1 MHDFALPRF
10 SLRCFPVW
18 RRNAQVWLKLSG
30 PSLVG
35 NFGEP
40 LLYLLALG
48 YGLGGFIGEVD
59 GLPYIVF
66 LATGIVCSSAM
77 NTATFE
83 CLYSAYTR
91 MKVQETWSAMLAAPL
106 SLDDIVLGEALWA
119 GTKSLISA
127 GAILLVAALLGLVDG
142 WQAVGVLPLA
152 FLLGSCFG
160 AMALV
165 VTAISPSYDFFLY
178 YFTLVITPMFLL
190 SGVFFPLESVPG
202 WVQAGVQLLP
212 LYHIV
217 EVVRPLMTGRPLDGV
232 IGHLLV
238 PILYGLAALW
248 LALAMLRRRLLI

>member
-1 MHDFALPRF
+1 MRDFALPRF
-10 SLRCFPVW
+10 SARCLPVW
-18 RRNAQVWLKLSG
+18 RRNAQVWIKLSG

-106 SLDDIVLGEALWA
+106 NLDDIVLGEALWA

-127 GAILLVAALLGLVDG
+127 SAILLVAALLGLVDG

-152 FLLGSCFG
+152 FLLGCCFG

-202 WVQAGVQLLP
+202 WVQAGVRLLP

-217 EVVRPLMTGRPLDGV
+217 ELVRPLMTGRPLEGV
-232 IGHLLV
+232 VGHLLV
-238 PILYGLAALW
+238 PLLYGLAALW
-248 LALAMLRRRLLI
+248 LALGFLRRRLLI